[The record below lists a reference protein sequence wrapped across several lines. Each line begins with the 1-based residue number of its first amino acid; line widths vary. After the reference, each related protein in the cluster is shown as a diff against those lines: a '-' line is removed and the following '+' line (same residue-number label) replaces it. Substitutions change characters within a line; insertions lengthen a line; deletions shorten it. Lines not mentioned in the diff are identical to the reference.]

1 MFSQLGVTTGRKKKP
16 SSLAMIEA
24 QAAML
29 PQQQTQREEKTMAGK
44 VFGLQQEE
52 LGLRKTEL
60 ARGKKMGEEAAF
72 RADRAFKHQKEQEK
86 KARNIEL
93 ANMGLTVLGQTG
105 WGEQVGKAGSAIG
118 KKVWGGAKDI
128 VSGIAGKVS
137 GLFGLF

>member
-29 PQQQTQREEKTMAGK
+29 PQKKEMEEEKKMANK
-44 VFGLQQEE
+44 TFGLAEKE
-52 LGLRKTEL
+52 FAHSKEMSED
-60 ARGKKMGEEAAF
+60 ARF
-72 RADRAFKHQKEQEK
+72 RAERAFEHQKEQEK
-86 KARNIEL
+86 KAQQMEL

-105 WGEQVGKAGSAIG
+105 WGEQLGKAGSAIG

-128 VSGIAGKVS
+128 VGGIADKVS